1 MRVWGTII
9 SAAGLILTIITA
21 AWKISAVVTKN
32 TEAVNALREKV
43 SDVTSMNDREHK
55 QFREKIDEH
64 DDKLNDHETR
74 IQLLEHE

>member
-1 MRVWGTII
+1 MWGTII

-43 SDVTSMNDREHK
+43 SDVTSLNDREHK
-55 QFREKIDEH
+55 QFREELESHDEKI
-64 DDKLNDHETR
+64 NDHETR

>member
-1 MRVWGTII
+1 MTMWGTII
-9 SAAGLILTIITA
+9 SAVGLILTIITA

-43 SDVTSMNDREHK
+43 SDVTSLNDREHK
-55 QFREKIDEH
+55 QFREELESHDEKI
-64 DDKLNDHETR
+64 NDHETR

>member
-1 MRVWGTII
+1 MWGTII

-43 SDVTSMNDREHK
+43 SDVTSLNDREHK

-64 DDKLNDHETR
+64 DEKINDHETR
-74 IQLLEHE
+74 ISVLEHK